1 MPHST
6 LENLPAGGGGRWPSA
21 ASSFRSVHW
30 GDMEVGF
37 TTVHTPVDC
46 TDIYQNLPGGVC
58 PCPHFGYIIS
68 GRLRCTYPGTDIPD
82 EVAGP
87 GEVYYFPAGHVLV
100 YDEPTNAIEFNPA
113 SGLQQLMNAV
123 ERNLAQNPEVVGS

>member
-1 MPHST
+1 
-6 LENLPAGGGGRWPSA
+6 
-21 ASSFRSVHW
+21 
-30 GDMEVGF
+30 MEVGF